1 MFTCVS
7 NPWWILTTTEWRHVT
22 HVLYCDRFYLIGCKN
37 CKTIHCYSRYFVASV
52 LHTAS
57 HGRHI
62 FGHYCGSQD
71 YRSFVSRPRNRS
83 VASVATMLERVKV
96 ECGHDT
102 EVGHVLCQ
110 SLRCAR
116 DFEKHKNILMKL

>member
-83 VASVATMLERVKV
+83 VASVATMLERVLLPSLDYV
-96 ECGHDT
+96 DAGNLSS
-102 EVGHVLCQ
+102 VLAATIQ
-110 SLRCAR
+110 RQVVR
-116 DFEKHKNILMKL
+116 TT